1 MMSNTSLNTPAAD
14 AAGIEPNGLQ
24 RFGEA
29 LMKIGAWPGKMSSWL
44 ILPII
49 ASVLIAVIGGIYRLA
64 QLASWEMSLPLLG
77 KQLSIIGLSE
87 LQWHM
92 FALMVM
98 FGASYALE
106 QNSHVR
112 VDMTYAKL
120 GPKGKAVV
128 DLIGDLVLLL
138 PFCAIVGW
146 LSIRFV
152 EMSFASGEKSDY
164 GGLIDRYMIKAVMPI
179 GLALLFLTGFGRV
192 LRSIGVLISKS
203 SPGGSNVSSN
213 QK

>member
-1 MMSNTSLNTPAAD
+1 
-14 AAGIEPNGLQ
+14 
-24 RFGEA
+24 
-29 LMKIGAWPGKMSSWL
+29 
-44 ILPII
+44 
-49 ASVLIAVIGGIYRLA
+49 
-64 QLASWEMSLPLLG
+64 LLG

-98 FGASYALE
+98 LGASYALE

-128 DLIGDLVLLL
+128 DLIGDLILLL

-179 GLALLFLTGFGRV
+179 GLGLLFLTGLGRV
-192 LRSIGVLISKS
+192 LRNIGLLLSGPS
-203 SPGGSNVSSN
+203 GGSQSSVN
-213 QK
+213 KQ